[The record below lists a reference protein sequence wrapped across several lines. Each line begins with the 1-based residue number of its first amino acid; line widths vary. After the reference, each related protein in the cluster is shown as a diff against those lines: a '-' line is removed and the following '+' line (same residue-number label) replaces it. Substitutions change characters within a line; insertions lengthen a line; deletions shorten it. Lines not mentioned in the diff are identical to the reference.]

1 MGASSQDLVKIT
13 EEGVHFRSYRD
24 GSKHYFDA
32 ENVMNI
38 QSDIGADIIMAFDEC
53 APGESS
59 KAYARAAMERTHR
72 WAERC
77 VTQWKLNNT
86 SRKENGQYLQA
97 LFPICQ

>member
-1 MGASSQDLVKIT
+1 MDV
-13 EEGVHFRSYRD
+13 
-24 GSKHYFDA
+24 
-32 ENVMNI
+32 
-38 QSDIGADIIMAFDEC
+38 QSNIGADIIMAFDEC

-77 VTQWKLNNT
+77 VTKW
-86 SRKENGQYLQA
+86 KENNKTREENGEYLQA